1 MKKKKEMKFNSV
13 LRGLVLENARL
24 EFLVNQFTKPR
35 KKGDEKLPPIMD
47 NASLMQI
54 IAADPKSRVEGED
67 VKKVGEYTQWLIKQY
82 LNLFPKGEDA
92 DRITKQEVKRQV
104 ELFFEDLYKTTQDL
118 QKFDRF
124 KNRLGEKDINK
135 YSIESLFN
143 AVKDFSLEK
152 TKATS
157 DEKKEASKTFIF
169 PGSDLVYDG
178 PKWAITKVTDKGPLG
193 KAAACFFGGYNEE
206 TRWCTSAPGLQWF
219 EKYIKDGPLYQVF
232 NKSTKVT
239 EKTGLPS
246 ERYQFHFPSGQFMD
260 INDRQIEL
268 VDFLNG
274 PGEEMKEYF
283 RPEFLKG
290 LATGS
295 KGDKITVNYPNDASS
310 QYIALYGFDEFFEN
324 LPENI
329 TRLEFSANDRGR
341 GDNKFSGGMPIPDSL
356 GKFKN
361 LDAIHLQNIVSS
373 LPSSIGNLGNLIF
386 LSLPDN
392 KNLKEL
398 PKEIANLPNLSVIN
412 LKGSNP
418 NIKIPDEILKKAED
432 PTSGLHIFL
441 D

>member
-1 MKKKKEMKFNSV
+1 MKKEKEMKFNTV

-35 KKGDEKLPPIMD
+35 KKGDEKLPPVMD
-47 NASLMQI
+47 KNSLMKLI
-54 IAADPKSRVEGED
+54 NADPKSRVDDSE

-82 LNLFPKGEDA
+82 LKLLPPAGEEMDKNSKPNL
-92 DRITKQEVKRQV
+92 I
-104 ELFFEDLYKTTQDL
+104 LFFEDLYKTTQDL

-124 KNRLGEKDINK
+124 KSRLSEKDINK
-135 YSIESLFN
+135 YSIDSLFD

-152 TKATS
+152 TKATA
-157 DEKKEASKTFIF
+157 DEKKEASKTFVY
-169 PGSDLVYDG
+169 PGSELVFDG
-178 PKWAITKVTDKGPLG
+178 PNWVITKVTDKGKLG
-193 KAAACFFGGYNEE
+193 KDAACFFGGYNEE

-232 NKSTKVT
+232 KKGSKPTDR
-239 EKTGLPS
+239 TGLPS
-246 ERYQFHFPSGQFMD
+246 ERYQFHFPSNQYMD

-268 VDFLNG
+268 VNFLNG
-274 PGEEMKEYF
+274 QGEEMKDYF

-290 LATGS
+290 MATGS
-295 KGDKITVNYPNDASS
+295 KNDKITVNYPGDASS
-310 QYIALYGFDEFFEN
+310 QYIALYGFDEFFDN
-324 LPENI
+324 LPDNI
-329 TRLEFSANDRGR
+329 SRLEFSVNERGS
-341 GDNKFSGGMPIPDSL
+341 GSQSLSGGMPIPDSL
-356 GKFKN
+356 GKFTN

-373 LPSSIGNLGNLIF
+373 LPASIGNIKNLIF

-432 PTSGLHIFL
+432 PQSGLHIFM

>member
-1 MKKKKEMKFNSV
+1 MKKKEEMKFNSV
-13 LRGLVLENARL
+13 LKGLVLENARL
-24 EFLVNQFTKPR
+24 EFLINQFTKPR
-35 KKGDEKLPPIMD
+35 KKGEEKLPPVMD
-47 NASLMQI
+47 KASLMQI
-54 IAADPKSRVEGED
+54 IAADPKSRVDGED

-82 LNLFPKGEDA
+82 LKLLPKDGE
-92 DRITKQEVKRQV
+92 EVDKR
-104 ELFFEDLYKTTQDL
+104 ELKAKLDLFFEDLYKTTEDL
-118 QKFDRF
+118 TKFDRF
-124 KNRLGEKDINK
+124 KNRLGERDINK
-135 YSIESLFN
+135 YSIDSLFD

-169 PGSDLVYDG
+169 PGSELVYDG
-178 PKWAITKVTDKGPLG
+178 PNWAITKVTDKGALG
-193 KAAACFFGGYNEE
+193 KEAACFFGGYNQE

-219 EKYIKDGPLYQVF
+219 ERYIKDGPLYQVF
-232 NKSTKVT
+232 NKSSKAT

-260 INDRQIEL
+260 INDRQIQL

-290 LATGS
+290 LASGTKS
-295 KGDKITVNYPNDASS
+295 DKITVNYPNDSSS

-329 TRLEFSANDRGR
+329 SRLEFSVSDRR
-341 GDNKFSGGMPIPDSL
+341 GDSQFSGGMPIPESL

-373 LPSSIGNLGNLIF
+373 LPASIGELKNLIF
-386 LSLPDN
+386 LSLPEN

-432 PTSGLHIFL
+432 PQSGLHIFL

>member
-13 LRGLVLENARL
+13 LKGLVLENARL
-24 EFLVNQFTKPR
+24 EFLINQFTKPR
-35 KKGDEKLPPIMD
+35 KKGEEKLPPVMD
-47 NASLMQI
+47 KASLMQI
-54 IAADPKSRVEGED
+54 IAADPKSRVDGED

-82 LNLFPKGEDA
+82 LKLLPKDGE
-92 DRITKQEVKRQV
+92 EVDKR
-104 ELFFEDLYKTTQDL
+104 ELKAKLDLFFEDLYKTTEDL
-118 QKFDRF
+118 TKFDRF
-124 KNRLGEKDINK
+124 KNRLGERDINK
-135 YSIESLFN
+135 YSIDSLFD

-157 DEKKEASKTFIF
+157 DEKKEASKTFVF
-169 PGSDLVYDG
+169 PGSELVYDG
-178 PKWAITKVTDKGPLG
+178 PNWAITKVTDKGALG
-193 KAAACFFGGYNEE
+193 KEAACFFGGYNQE

-219 EKYIKDGPLYQVF
+219 ERYIKDGPLYQIF
-232 NKSTKVT
+232 NKSSKVT

-260 INDRQIEL
+260 INDRQIQL

-290 LATGS
+290 LASGTKS
-295 KGDKITVNYPNDASS
+295 DKITVNYPNDSSS

-329 TRLEFSANDRGR
+329 SRLEFSVSDRR
-341 GDNKFSGGMPIPDSL
+341 GDSQFSGGMPIPDSL

-373 LPSSIGNLGNLIF
+373 LPASIGQLKNLIF
-386 LSLPDN
+386 LSLPEN

-432 PTSGLHIFL
+432 PQSGLHIFL

>member
-1 MKKKKEMKFNSV
+1 MKKKEEMKFNSV

-24 EFLVNQFTKPR
+24 EFLINQFTKPR
-35 KKGDEKLPPIMD
+35 KKGDEKLPPVMD
-47 NASLMQI
+47 KASLMQI

-67 VKKVGEYTQWLIKQY
+67 VKKVGEYTQWLIRQY
-82 LNLFPKGEDA
+82 LKLLPKDGE
-92 DRITKQEVKRQV
+92 EVDKR
-104 ELFFEDLYKTTQDL
+104 ELKGKLDLFFEDLYKTTDDL
-118 QKFDRF
+118 RKFDRF
-124 KNRLGEKDINK
+124 KNRLGERDINK
-135 YSIESLFN
+135 YSIDSLFD

-169 PGSDLVYDG
+169 PGSELVYDG
-178 PKWAITKVTDKGPLG
+178 PNWAITKVTDKGALG
-193 KAAACFFGGYNEE
+193 KEAACFFGGYNQE

-219 EKYIKDGPLYQVF
+219 ERYIKDGPLYQVF
-232 NKSTKVT
+232 NKSSKPG
-239 EKTGLPS
+239 EKTGLPI

-260 INDRQIEL
+260 INDRQIQL

-290 LATGS
+290 LASGTKS
-295 KGDKITVNYPNDASS
+295 DKITVNYPNDSSS

-329 TRLEFSANDRGR
+329 SRLEFSVSDRR
-341 GDNKFSGGMPIPDSL
+341 GDSQFSGGMPIPDSL

-373 LPSSIGNLGNLIF
+373 LPASIGELKNLIF
-386 LSLPDN
+386 LSLPEN

-432 PTSGLHIFL
+432 PQSGLHIFL

>member
-1 MKKKKEMKFNSV
+1 MKKKEEMKFNSV

-24 EFLVNQFTKPR
+24 EFLINQFTKPR
-35 KKGDEKLPPIMD
+35 KKGEEKLPPVMD
-47 NASLMQI
+47 KASLMKI
-54 IAADPKSRVEGED
+54 IANDPKSRVDGED

-82 LNLFPKGEDA
+82 LKLIPQDGE
-92 DRITKQEVKRQV
+92 EVDKR
-104 ELFFEDLYKTTQDL
+104 ELKAKIDLFFEDLYKTKQDL
-118 QKFDRF
+118 EKFDRF
-124 KNRLGEKDINK
+124 KNRLGERDINK
-135 YSIESLFN
+135 YSIDSLFD

-169 PGSDLVYDG
+169 PGSELVYDG
-178 PKWAITKVTDKGPLG
+178 PNWAITKVTDKGALG
-193 KAAACFFGGYNEE
+193 KEAACFFGGYNQE

-232 NKSTKVT
+232 NKSSKVT

-260 INDRQIEL
+260 INDRQIQL

-295 KGDKITVNYPNDASS
+295 KSDKITVNYPNDSSS

-329 TRLEFSANDRGR
+329 SRLEFSVNSRG
-341 GDNKFSGGMPIPDSL
+341 GDNQFSGGMPIPDSL

-373 LPSSIGNLGNLIF
+373 LPASIGELKNLIF
-386 LSLPDN
+386 LSLPEN

-432 PTSGLHIFL
+432 PQSGLHIFL

>member
-1 MKKKKEMKFNSV
+1 MKKKEEMKFNSV
-13 LRGLVLENARL
+13 LKGLVLENARL
-24 EFLVNQFTKPR
+24 EFLINQFTKPR
-35 KKGDEKLPPIMD
+35 KKGEEKLPPVMD
-47 NASLMQI
+47 KASLMQI
-54 IAADPKSRVEGED
+54 IAADPKSRVDGED

-82 LNLFPKGEDA
+82 LKLLPKDGE
-92 DRITKQEVKRQV
+92 EVDKR
-104 ELFFEDLYKTTQDL
+104 ELKAKLDLFFEDLYKTTEDL
-118 QKFDRF
+118 TKFDRF
-124 KNRLGEKDINK
+124 KNRLGERDINK
-135 YSIESLFN
+135 YSIDSLFD

-157 DEKKEASKTFIF
+157 DEKKEASKTFVF
-169 PGSDLVYDG
+169 PGSELVYDG
-178 PKWAITKVTDKGPLG
+178 PNWAITKVTDKGALG
-193 KAAACFFGGYNEE
+193 KEAACFFGGYNQE

-219 EKYIKDGPLYQVF
+219 ERYIKDGPLYQVF
-232 NKSTKVT
+232 NKSSKAT

-260 INDRQIEL
+260 INDRQIQL

-290 LATGS
+290 LASGTKS
-295 KGDKITVNYPNDASS
+295 DKITVNYPNDSSS

-329 TRLEFSANDRGR
+329 SRLEFSVSDRR
-341 GDNKFSGGMPIPDSL
+341 GDSQFSGGMPIPESL

-373 LPSSIGNLGNLIF
+373 LPASIGELKNLIF
-386 LSLPDN
+386 LSLPEN

-432 PTSGLHIFL
+432 PQSGLHIFL

>member
-24 EFLVNQFTKPR
+24 EFLINQFTKPR
-35 KKGDEKLPPIMD
+35 KKGEEKLPPVMD
-47 NASLMQI
+47 KASLMKI
-54 IAADPKSRVEGED
+54 IANDPKSRVDGED

-82 LNLFPKGEDA
+82 LKLMPQDGE
-92 DRITKQEVKRQV
+92 EVDKR
-104 ELFFEDLYKTTQDL
+104 ELKAKIDLFFEDLYKTKQDL
-118 QKFDRF
+118 EKFDRF
-124 KNRLGEKDINK
+124 KNRLGERDINK
-135 YSIESLFN
+135 YSIDSLFD
-143 AVKDFSLEK
+143 AVNDFSLEK

-169 PGSDLVYDG
+169 PGSELVYDG
-178 PKWAITKVTDKGPLG
+178 PNWAITKVTDKGALG
-193 KAAACFFGGYNEE
+193 KEAACFFGGYNQE

-219 EKYIKDGPLYQVF
+219 EKYIKDGPLYQIF
-232 NKSTKVT
+232 NKSSKVT

-260 INDRQIEL
+260 INDRQIQL

-295 KGDKITVNYPNDASS
+295 KSDKITVNYPNDSSS

-329 TRLEFSANDRGR
+329 SRLEFSVNSRG
-341 GDNKFSGGMPIPDSL
+341 GDNQFSGGMPIPDSL

-373 LPSSIGNLGNLIF
+373 LPASIGELKNLIF
-386 LSLPDN
+386 LSLPEN

-432 PTSGLHIFL
+432 PQSGLHIFL

>member
-1 MKKKKEMKFNSV
+1 MKKKEEMKFNSV

-24 EFLVNQFTKPR
+24 EFLINQFTKPR
-35 KKGDEKLPPIMD
+35 KKGEEKLPPVMD
-47 NASLMQI
+47 KASLMKI
-54 IAADPKSRVEGED
+54 IANDPKSRVDGED

-82 LNLFPKGEDA
+82 LKLIPQDGE
-92 DRITKQEVKRQV
+92 EVDKR
-104 ELFFEDLYKTTQDL
+104 ELKAKIDLFFEDLYKTKQDL
-118 QKFDRF
+118 EKFDRF
-124 KNRLGEKDINK
+124 KNRLGERDINK
-135 YSIESLFN
+135 YSIDSLFD

-169 PGSDLVYDG
+169 PGSELVYDG
-178 PKWAITKVTDKGPLG
+178 PNWAITKVTDKGALG
-193 KAAACFFGGYNEE
+193 KEAACFFGGYNQE

-232 NKSTKVT
+232 NKSSKVT

-260 INDRQIEL
+260 INDRQIQL

-295 KGDKITVNYPNDASS
+295 KSDKITVNYPNDSSS

-329 TRLEFSANDRGR
+329 SRLEFSVNSRG
-341 GDNKFSGGMPIPDSL
+341 GDNQFSGGMPIPDSL

-373 LPSSIGNLGNLIF
+373 LPDSIGELKNLIF
-386 LSLPDN
+386 LSLPEN

-432 PTSGLHIFL
+432 PQSGLHIFL

>member
-1 MKKKKEMKFNSV
+1 MKKKEEMKFNSV

-24 EFLVNQFTKPR
+24 EFLINQFTKPR
-35 KKGDEKLPPIMD
+35 KKGEEKLPPVMD
-47 NASLMQI
+47 KASLMKI
-54 IAADPKSRVEGED
+54 IANDPKSRVDGED

-82 LNLFPKGEDA
+82 LKLMPQDGE
-92 DRITKQEVKRQV
+92 EVDKR
-104 ELFFEDLYKTTQDL
+104 ELKAKIDLFFEDLYKTKQDL
-118 QKFDRF
+118 EKFDRF
-124 KNRLGEKDINK
+124 KNRLGERDINK
-135 YSIESLFN
+135 YSIDSLFD

-169 PGSDLVYDG
+169 PGSELVYDG
-178 PKWAITKVTDKGPLG
+178 PNWAITKVTDKGALG
-193 KAAACFFGGYNEE
+193 KEAACFFGGYNQE

-232 NKSTKVT
+232 NKSSKVT

-260 INDRQIEL
+260 INDRQIQL

-295 KGDKITVNYPNDASS
+295 KSDKITVNYPNDSSS

-329 TRLEFSANDRGR
+329 SRLEFSVNSRG
-341 GDNKFSGGMPIPDSL
+341 GDNQFSGGMPIPDSL

-373 LPSSIGNLGNLIF
+373 LPASIGELKNLIF
-386 LSLPDN
+386 LSLPEN

-432 PTSGLHIFL
+432 PQSGLHIFL

>member
-1 MKKKKEMKFNSV
+1 MKKKEEMKFNSV

-24 EFLVNQFTKPR
+24 EFLINQFTKPR
-35 KKGDEKLPPIMD
+35 KKGEEKLPPVMD
-47 NASLMQI
+47 KASLMQI
-54 IAADPKSRVEGED
+54 IAADPKSRVDGED

-82 LNLFPKGEDA
+82 LKLIPKDGE
-92 DRITKQEVKRQV
+92 EVDKR
-104 ELFFEDLYKTTQDL
+104 ELKGKLDLFFEDLYKTTDDL

-124 KNRLGEKDINK
+124 KNRLGERDINK
-135 YSIESLFN
+135 YSIDSLFD

-169 PGSDLVYDG
+169 PGSELVYDG
-178 PKWAITKVTDKGPLG
+178 PNWAITKVTDKGALG
-193 KAAACFFGGYNEE
+193 KEAACFFGGYNQE

-219 EKYIKDGPLYQVF
+219 ERYIKDGPLYQIF
-232 NKSTKVT
+232 NKSSKVT

-246 ERYQFHFPSGQFMD
+246 ERYQFHFPSSQFMD
-260 INDRQIEL
+260 INDRQIQL

-290 LATGS
+290 LATGTKS
-295 KGDKITVNYPNDASS
+295 DKITVNYPNDSSS

-329 TRLEFSANDRGR
+329 SRLEFSVNSRG
-341 GDNKFSGGMPIPDSL
+341 GDNQFSGGMPIPDSL

-373 LPSSIGNLGNLIF
+373 LPASIGELKNLIF
-386 LSLPDN
+386 LSLPEN

-432 PTSGLHIFL
+432 PQSGLHIFL

>member
-35 KKGDEKLPPIMD
+35 KKGDEKLPPVMD
-47 NASLMQI
+47 NASLMKI
-54 IAADPKSRVEGED
+54 IDADPKSRVEGEN
-67 VKKVGEYTQWLIKQY
+67 VKKVGEYTQWLIRQY
-82 LNLFPKGEDA
+82 LKLLPQAGEEVDKRELKGKLD
-92 DRITKQEVKRQV
+92 
-104 ELFFEDLYKTTQDL
+104 LFFEDLYKTTNDL

-124 KNRLGEKDINK
+124 KNRLGERNIDK
-135 YSIESLFN
+135 YSIESLFD

-157 DEKKEASKTFIF
+157 DEKKGASKTFIY

-178 PKWAITKVTDKGPLG
+178 PKWAITKVTDKGALG
-193 KAAACFFGGYNEE
+193 KGAACFFGGYNEE

-232 NKSTKVT
+232 NKSSKETD
-239 EKTGLPS
+239 KTGLPG
-246 ERYQFHFPSGQFMD
+246 ERYQFHFPSSQFMD
-260 INDRQIEL
+260 IADRQIQL

-274 PGEEMKEYF
+274 PGEDMKEYF

-295 KGDKITVNYPNDASS
+295 KADKITVNYPNDASS

-329 TRLEFSANDRGR
+329 TRLEFSANDRSR
-341 GDNKFSGGMPIPDSL
+341 GDNQFSGGMPIPDSL

-373 LPSSIGNLGNLIF
+373 LPASIGNLKNLIF

-398 PKEIANLPNLSVIN
+398 PREIANLPNLSVIK

>member
-1 MKKKKEMKFNSV
+1 MKKKEEMKFNSV
-13 LRGLVLENARL
+13 LKGLVLENARL
-24 EFLVNQFTKPR
+24 EFLINQFTKPR
-35 KKGDEKLPPIMD
+35 KKGEEKLPPVMD
-47 NASLMQI
+47 KASLMQI
-54 IAADPKSRVEGED
+54 IAADPKSRVDGED

-82 LNLFPKGEDA
+82 LKLLPKDGE
-92 DRITKQEVKRQV
+92 EVDKR
-104 ELFFEDLYKTTQDL
+104 ELKAKLDLFFEDLYKTTEDL
-118 QKFDRF
+118 TKFDRF
-124 KNRLGEKDINK
+124 KNRLGERDINK
-135 YSIESLFN
+135 YSIDSLFD

-157 DEKKEASKTFIF
+157 DEKKEASKTFVF
-169 PGSDLVYDG
+169 PGSELVYDG
-178 PKWAITKVTDKGPLG
+178 PNWAITKVTDKGALG
-193 KAAACFFGGYNEE
+193 KEAACFFGGYNQE

-219 EKYIKDGPLYQVF
+219 ERYIKDGPLYQVF
-232 NKSTKVT
+232 NKSSKVT

-246 ERYQFHFPSGQFMD
+246 ERYQFHFPSNQFMD
-260 INDRQIEL
+260 INDRQIQL

-274 PGEEMKEYF
+274 PGQEMKEYF

-290 LATGS
+290 LASGTKS
-295 KGDKITVNYPNDASS
+295 DKITVNYPNDSSS

-329 TRLEFSANDRGR
+329 SRLEFSVSDRR
-341 GDNKFSGGMPIPDSL
+341 GDSQFSGGMPIPESL

-373 LPSSIGNLGNLIF
+373 LPASIGELKNLIF
-386 LSLPDN
+386 LSLPEN

-432 PTSGLHIFL
+432 PQSGLHIFL

>member
-24 EFLVNQFTKPR
+24 EFLINQFTKPR
-35 KKGDEKLPPIMD
+35 KKGEEKLPPVMD
-47 NASLMQI
+47 KASLMKI
-54 IAADPKSRVEGED
+54 IANDPKSRVDGED

-82 LNLFPKGEDA
+82 LKLMPQDGE
-92 DRITKQEVKRQV
+92 EVDKR
-104 ELFFEDLYKTTQDL
+104 ELKAKIDLFFEDLYKTKQDL
-118 QKFDRF
+118 EKFDRF
-124 KNRLGEKDINK
+124 KNRLGERDINK
-135 YSIESLFN
+135 YSIDSLFD

-169 PGSDLVYDG
+169 PGSELVYDG
-178 PKWAITKVTDKGPLG
+178 PNWAITKVTDKGALG
-193 KAAACFFGGYNEE
+193 KEAACFFGGYNQE

-232 NKSTKVT
+232 NKSSKVT

-260 INDRQIEL
+260 INDRQIQL

-295 KGDKITVNYPNDASS
+295 KSDKITVNYPNDSSS

-329 TRLEFSANDRGR
+329 SRLEFSVNSRG
-341 GDNKFSGGMPIPDSL
+341 GDNQFSGGMPIPDSL

-373 LPSSIGNLGNLIF
+373 LPASIGELKNLIF
-386 LSLPDN
+386 LSLPEN

-432 PTSGLHIFL
+432 PQSGLHIFL

>member
-1 MKKKKEMKFNSV
+1 MKKKEEMKFNSV

-24 EFLVNQFTKPR
+24 EFLINQFTKPR
-35 KKGDEKLPPIMD
+35 KKGEEKLPPVMD
-47 NASLMQI
+47 KASLMQI
-54 IAADPKSRVEGED
+54 IAADPKSRVDGED

-82 LNLFPKGEDA
+82 LKLLPKDGE
-92 DRITKQEVKRQV
+92 EVDKR
-104 ELFFEDLYKTTQDL
+104 ELKGKLDLFFEDLYKTTDDL

-124 KNRLGEKDINK
+124 KNRLGERDINK
-135 YSIESLFN
+135 YSIDSLFD

-169 PGSDLVYDG
+169 PGSELVYDG
-178 PKWAITKVTDKGPLG
+178 PNWAITKVTDKGALG
-193 KAAACFFGGYNEE
+193 KEAACFFGGYNQE

-219 EKYIKDGPLYQVF
+219 ERYIKDGPLYQIF
-232 NKSTKVT
+232 NKSSKVT

-246 ERYQFHFPSGQFMD
+246 ERYQFHFPSSQFMD
-260 INDRQIEL
+260 INDRQIQL

-274 PGEEMKEYF
+274 PGKEMKEYF

-290 LATGS
+290 LATGTKS
-295 KGDKITVNYPNDASS
+295 DKITVNYPNDSSS

-329 TRLEFSANDRGR
+329 SRLEFSVNSRG
-341 GDNKFSGGMPIPDSL
+341 GDNQFSGGMPIPDSL

-373 LPSSIGNLGNLIF
+373 LPASIGELKNLIF
-386 LSLPDN
+386 LSLPEN

-432 PTSGLHIFL
+432 PQSGLHIFL

>member
-13 LRGLVLENARL
+13 LKGLVLENARL
-24 EFLVNQFTKPR
+24 EFLINQFTKPR
-35 KKGDEKLPPIMD
+35 KKGEEKLPPVMD
-47 NASLMQI
+47 KASLMQI
-54 IAADPKSRVEGED
+54 IAADPKSRVDGED

-82 LNLFPKGEDA
+82 LKLLPKDGE
-92 DRITKQEVKRQV
+92 EVDKR
-104 ELFFEDLYKTTQDL
+104 ELKAKLDLFFEDLYKTTEDL
-118 QKFDRF
+118 TKFDRF
-124 KNRLGEKDINK
+124 KNRLGERDINK
-135 YSIESLFN
+135 YSIDSLFD

-157 DEKKEASKTFIF
+157 DEKKEASKTFVF
-169 PGSDLVYDG
+169 PGSELVYDG
-178 PKWAITKVTDKGPLG
+178 PNWAITKVTDKGALG
-193 KAAACFFGGYNEE
+193 KEAACFFGGYNQE

-219 EKYIKDGPLYQVF
+219 ERYIKDGPLYQIF
-232 NKSTKVT
+232 NKSSKVT

-260 INDRQIEL
+260 INDRQIQL

-290 LATGS
+290 LASGTKS
-295 KGDKITVNYPNDASS
+295 DKITVNYPNDSSS

-329 TRLEFSANDRGR
+329 SRLEFSVSDRR
-341 GDNKFSGGMPIPDSL
+341 GDSQFSGGMPIPDSL

-373 LPSSIGNLGNLIF
+373 LPASIGELKNLIF
-386 LSLPDN
+386 LSLPEN

-432 PTSGLHIFL
+432 PQSGLHIFL

>member
-1 MKKKKEMKFNSV
+1 MKKKEEMKFNSV
-13 LRGLVLENARL
+13 LKGLVLENARL
-24 EFLVNQFTKPR
+24 EFLINQFTKPR
-35 KKGDEKLPPIMD
+35 KKGEEKLPPVMD
-47 NASLMQI
+47 KASLMQI
-54 IAADPKSRVEGED
+54 IAADPKSRVDGED

-82 LNLFPKGEDA
+82 LKLLPKDGE
-92 DRITKQEVKRQV
+92 EVDKR
-104 ELFFEDLYKTTQDL
+104 ELKAKLDLFFEDLYKTTEDL
-118 QKFDRF
+118 TKFDRF
-124 KNRLGEKDINK
+124 KNRLGERDINK
-135 YSIESLFN
+135 YSIDSLFD

-157 DEKKEASKTFIF
+157 DEKKEASKTFVF
-169 PGSDLVYDG
+169 PGSELVYDG
-178 PKWAITKVTDKGPLG
+178 PNWAITKVTDKGALG
-193 KAAACFFGGYNEE
+193 KEAACFFGGYNQE

-219 EKYIKDGPLYQVF
+219 ERYIKDGPLYQVF
-232 NKSTKVT
+232 NKSSKVT

-260 INDRQIEL
+260 INDRQIQL

-290 LATGS
+290 LASGTKS
-295 KGDKITVNYPNDASS
+295 DKITVNYPNDSSS

-329 TRLEFSANDRGR
+329 SRLEFSVSDRR
-341 GDNKFSGGMPIPDSL
+341 GDSQFSGGMPIPESL

-373 LPSSIGNLGNLIF
+373 LPASIGELKNLIF
-386 LSLPDN
+386 LSLPEN

-432 PTSGLHIFL
+432 PQSGLHIFL